1 MLASAFNRSMLT
13 TELINSLFDAALPEP
28 SHWESQYP
36 QRDLPAGAIVTRFGP
51 SPTGFLHTGG
61 VYVATLGKNLAH
73 HSGGSY
79 FIRIED
85 TDQAREVPGSR
96 EQFAR
101 AFKYFDIE
109 SDENE
114 SNSKWGP
121 YEQSKRELIYHSY
134 ARELLRSGH
143 AYLCFCTREELAQ
156 MTEEQLAAKLQTG
169 YYGSWARCRDLSQA
183 EVMSCLQA
191 QKPYTIRFRSP
202 DDPTKR
208 VEFVDLIR
216 GRIEHQDNIN
226 DIVLLK
232 RSDQSPRLPTY
243 HFAHAVDDTLM
254 RVTLVLRGEEWIS
267 SVPVHLQLFH
277 ALGWEPIP
285 YAHIAPLMKF
295 DGASR
300 RKLSKRKDNEA
311 DVAFYIESGYPAGAV
326 LHYLRGLANS
336 RFAEMTF
343 AESASS
349 ALSLS
354 DCGVAGPIFDLVKL
368 ESISREFIAQLPVEE
383 ALEALLTWAREN
395 DPELA
400 TVITGNLPL
409 VHRIFANERNPSVQR
424 KDLAKWNEFRE
435 RYGLYFQE
443 LFPPVSDPSDS
454 RFAPVEPDMVVNLAK
469 DFTDSYRDE
478 KDKETWFEQ
487 IRRLAAAHGFAPTA
501 GQYKKNPEN
510 FAGSIG
516 HVSNAIRIALT
527 GLTTSPDL
535 FLVAQNLGE
544 EEVLRRVRAL
554 SRSDGSRETNEG

>member
-1 MLASAFNRSMLT
+1 MLT
-13 TELINSLFDAALPEP
+13 TEVINKLFDAELPEP
-28 SHWESQYP
+28 AHWESLYP
-36 QRDLPAGAIVTRFGP
+36 LRDLPTGAIVTRFGP

-85 TDQAREVPGSR
+85 TDQAREVAGSR

-109 SDENE
+109 SDEND

-121 YEQSKRELIYHSY
+121 YEQSKRELIYHTY
-134 ARELLRSGH
+134 ARELLRTDR

-156 MTEEQLAAKLQTG
+156 MAEEQLVAKLQTG
-169 YYGSWARCRDLSQA
+169 YYGSWARCRNLSQTG
-183 EVMSCLQA
+183 VMSRLQA
-191 QKPYTIRFRSP
+191 GKPYTIRFRSP
-202 DDPTKR
+202 DGPPKR
-208 VEFVDLIR
+208 IEFVDLIR
-216 GRIEHQDNIN
+216 GRIEHQDNVN

-232 RSDQSPRLPTY
+232 GSDQSPRLPTY
-243 HFAHAVDDTLM
+243 HFAHVVDDTLM
-254 RVTLVLRGEEWIS
+254 RVTVVLRGEEWIS
-267 SVPVHLQLFH
+267 SVPVHLQLFD
-277 ALGWEPIP
+277 ALGFKPIP

-311 DVAFYIESGYPAGAV
+311 DVAYYINSGYPAGAV

-343 AESASS
+343 EESASS

-354 DCGVAGPIFDLVKL
+354 ECGVAGPIFDLVKL
-368 ESISREFIAQLPVEE
+368 ESISREFIAQLPTEE
-383 ALEALLTWAREN
+383 ALESLLSWAGDH

-400 TVITGNLPL
+400 AILSRNLPL
-409 VHRIFANERNPSVQR
+409 ARRIFANERQPGVGER
-424 KDLAKWNEFRE
+424 KDLAKWGEFRAA
-435 RYGLYFQE
+435 YGLYFQE

-454 RFAPVEPDMVVNLAK
+454 RFAPVEPDMVVKLAK
-469 DFTDSYRDE
+469 DFADSYRHE
-478 KDKETWFEQ
+478 EDKEAWFKQ

-501 GQYKKNPEN
+501 GQYKKNPES

-527 GLTTSPDL
+527 GLKQSPEL

-544 EEVLRRVRAL
+544 DEVIRRVRAL
-554 SRSDGSRETNEG
+554 TAK

>member
-1 MLASAFNRSMLT
+1 MLT
-13 TELINSLFDAALPEP
+13 AEFINTLFETDLPEP
-28 SHWESQYP
+28 SHWESTFPPRNLQP
-36 QRDLPAGAIVTRFGP
+36 GAIVTRFAP

-109 SDENE
+109 SDEND

-121 YEQSKRELIYHSY
+121 YEQSKRELIYHTY
-134 ARELLRSGH
+134 ARELLRTDR

-156 MTEEQLAAKLQTG
+156 MTEEQTAAKLQTG
-169 YYGSWARCRDLSQA
+169 YYGSWARCRNLSQA
-183 EVMSCLQA
+183 EVMSRIQA
-191 QKPYTIRFRSP
+191 GKPYTIRFRSP
-202 DDPTKR
+202 DGPPKR

-216 GRIEHQDNIN
+216 GRIEHQDNVN

-232 RSDQSPRLPTY
+232 SSNQSPRLPTY
-243 HFAHAVDDTLM
+243 HFAHAVDEPLM

-267 SVPVHLQLFH
+267 SVPLHLQLFN
-277 ALGWEPIP
+277 ALGFEPIP

-311 DVAFYIESGYPAGAV
+311 DVAFYMKSGYPAGAV

-343 AESASS
+343 EESASS

-354 DCGVAGPIFDLVKL
+354 ECGVAGPIFDLVKL
-368 ESISREFIAQLPVEE
+368 ESISREFIAQLPTEE
-383 ALEALLTWAREN
+383 ALESLLTWAREN

-400 TVITGNLPL
+400 GILSRNILL
-409 VHRIFANERNPSVQR
+409 AQRIFAAERHPGVQR
-424 KDLAKWNEFRE
+424 KDLAKWDEFRP
-435 RYGLYFQE
+435 RYSLYFQE
-443 LFPPVSDPSDS
+443 LFPLVTDPADE
-454 RFAPVEPDMVVNLAK
+454 RFAPVEPAMVVKLAQ
-469 DFTDSYRDE
+469 DFAQTYQHVQ
-478 KDKETWFEQ
+478 DKEAWFEQ
-487 IRRLAAAHGFAPTA
+487 IRRLAGAHGFAPTA
-501 GQYKKNPEN
+501 AQFKKDPGR
-510 FAGSIG
+510 FAGSIT
-516 HVSNAIRIALT
+516 HVSNVIRIALT
-527 GLTTSPDL
+527 GLKQSPEL
-535 FLVAQNLGE
+535 FLVAQNIGE
-544 EEVLRRVRAL
+544 EELLRRVRAVARNDI
-554 SRSDGSRETNEG
+554 SGCA

>member
-1 MLASAFNRSMLT
+1 MVTADF
-13 TELINSLFDAALPEP
+13 INTLFDAELPEP
-28 SHWESQYP
+28 SHWESNYP
-36 QRDLPAGAIVTRFGP
+36 RRDLPPGAIVTRFGP

-61 VYVATLGKNLAH
+61 VYVANLGKNLAH

-101 AFKYFDIE
+101 GFKYFDIE
-109 SDENE
+109 SDEND

-121 YEQSKRELIYHSY
+121 YEQSKRELIYHTY
-134 ARELLRSGH
+134 ARELLRTDR

-169 YYGSWARCRDLSQA
+169 YYGSWARCRNLSQT
-183 EVMSCLQA
+183 EVMSRLQA
-191 QKPYTIRFRSP
+191 GKPYAIRFRSP
-202 DDPTKR
+202 DGPPKR

-216 GRIEHQDNIN
+216 GRIEHQDNVN

-232 RSDQSPRLPTY
+232 SSDQSPRLPTY

-267 SVPVHLQLFH
+267 SVPLHLQLFN
-277 ALGWEPIP
+277 ALGFEPIP

-343 AESASS
+343 EESASS

-354 DCGVAGPIFDLVKL
+354 ECGVAGPIFDLVKL
-368 ESISREFIAQLPVEE
+368 ESIGREFIAQLPTEE
-383 ALEALLTWAREN
+383 ALESLLTWARQN

-400 TVITGNLPL
+400 GILSRNILL
-409 VHRIFANERNPSVQR
+409 AQRIFAAERQPGVQR
-424 KDLAKWNEFRE
+424 KDLAKWDEFRTQ
-435 RYGLYFQE
+435 YGLYFQE
-443 LFPPVSDPSDS
+443 LFPLVSDPSDT
-454 RFAPVEPDMVVNLAK
+454 RFAPVEPDMVVKLAQG
-469 DFTDSYRDE
+469 FADSYRHED
-478 KDKETWFEQ
+478 DKKAWFEQ
-487 IRRLAAAHGFAPTA
+487 IRSLATAHGFAPTA
-501 GQYKKNPEN
+501 GQYKKNPES
-510 FAGSIG
+510 FAGSIS

-527 GLTTSPDL
+527 GLTQSPEL

-544 EEVLRRVRAL
+544 DEVLRRVRAL
-554 SRSDGSRETNEG
+554 TRSEAAGGA